1 MSDTLKMETQRIRT
15 LTPVWLLALAAIAL
29 GLIAATFV
37 VLTPPRGTTLS
48 AEDTRAVL
56 TGASSIS
63 LLPFVG
69 LPLIFLGVVA
79 VSEDLQHQLAT
90 VLLVAQPRRSRL
102 MAARLAVLTGLAVA
116 VGLTQATLC
125 ATLSTAL
132 GRSLQLGAIPGALVP
147 QLIALILFS
156 WCGAALGWLT
166 GSAAI
171 PVGLV
176 LLEVLLLEP
185 LARIA
190 GAEYSDDLE
199 NWSGRL
205 PFAVARDALTM
216 DVHAVTFA
224 VGYAALLLI
233 AAWLTVRARDY

>member
-1 MSDTLKMETQRIRT
+1 MTETLRMEAQRIRT
-15 LTPVWLLALAAIAL
+15 LTPVWLLALVAVAL
-29 GLIAATFV
+29 GVVAALFV

-48 AEDTRAVL
+48 TEDTRAVL

-69 LPLIFLGVVA
+69 LPMIFVGVLA
-79 VSEDLQHQLAT
+79 VSEDRRHRLAT
-90 VLLVAQPRRSRL
+90 VLLVAQPRRTTL
-102 MAARLAVLTGLAVA
+102 MTARLAVLTGIALG
-116 VGLTQATLC
+116 VGLVQVSLC
-125 ATLSTAL
+125 AAASTAL
-132 GRSLQLGAIPGALVP
+132 ERSLLVGVIPRVLLLHLTALV
-147 QLIALILFS
+147 LFS

-166 GSAAI
+166 NSAAV

-176 LLEVLLLEP
+176 LLEALLLEP
-185 LARIA
+185 LAKIA

-199 NWSGRL
+199 HWSGNL

-216 DVHAVTFA
+216 DARPVAYALGYVAV
-224 VGYAALLLI
+224 LLT